1 MSRGLGDVYKRQR
14 LHHINMK
21 ARDYIKQKF
30 QTFGINL
37 SEADLLDMCL
47 NSKISGED
55 EMNEDNR
62 MRVSVAIAKF
72 IPSLLLR
79 ATSISESGFSMSW
92 NIQGIKDYYTVLC
105 REYDLPNALGNR
117 IKVLDIADY
126 L

>member
-1 MSRGLGDVYKRQR
+1 
-14 LHHINMK
+14 MK
-21 ARDYIKQKF
+21 ARDYIQRKF

-47 NSKISGED
+47 NSKIKGED

-92 NIQGIKDYYTVLC
+92 DIEGIKQYYSFLC
-105 REYDLPNALGNR
+105 KQYGLKDELSNKPKCTFL
-117 IKVLDIADY
+117 
-126 L
+126 